1 MSQFP
6 GFGPPLSTLLL
17 QRAQA
22 TAGQEVRFHGKRRVN
37 FTVELDQAGN
47 VLRIVPHEK
56 GYEVFGATEAKAR
69 SSGIFPLLI
78 TDNAG
83 YVLGTEKEGS
93 KAKNAAQKRQA
104 YLKLLQEGVK
114 AGLPGLDAIFKA
126 AGELRPEQFPGA
138 DASSV
143 LTFRV
148 DGQNPHKSPEVQA
161 FWIQTLSGGET
172 EGTCS
177 VTGQMM
183 PLATNSAGVR
193 GVRGGMMSLASQST
207 HQESMRPYGLRT
219 LGMGKETLELADR
232 ALSEL
237 ARGETTAYHLGA
249 QGTFLHWLSEQ
260 APDPWEILTAPD
272 QAEVHERL
280 SAGESASHA
289 DAVIHIALVRGSS
302 KRLQVL
308 MHATLPLSEAE
319 AHAQQ
324 FRRRFSGEMWQ
335 AERALRL
342 TSDPKEQVPPHLR
355 LSLYEHALSGRPLP
369 SAVMQRLVS
378 QWRKKAALTRAQR
391 ELLALHFPEDA
402 MNDPNLLPPPLAQ
415 AYFLGKY
422 AATVHQLHMQV
433 NPRVG
438 QSAAERH
445 LRLLTTMPD
454 RGFVLM
460 QRDIGNVL
468 KGVKSRPGLHYRL
481 QERLGLATAPLTL
494 PLPERLDTQQQAALS
509 LGYSQNLFS
518 SFSKEPK

>member
-6 GFGPPLSTLLL
+6 GFGPPLSALLL
-17 QRAQA
+17 ERAQA
-22 TAGQEVRFHGKRRVN
+22 TAGQEVRFHRRKQVH
-37 FTVELDQAGN
+37 FTVELDQTGN

-56 GYEVFGATEAKAR
+56 GYQVFGATEAKAR
-69 SSGIFPLLI
+69 SGGVFPLFI

-83 YVLGTEKEGS
+83 YVLGIEKEGS
-93 KAKNAAQKRQA
+93 RLKNAAQKRQA
-104 YLKLLQEGVK
+104 YLKLLEQGVR
-114 AGLPGLDAIFKA
+114 AELPGLSAMFRA
-126 AGELRPEQFPGA
+126 ARELRPEQFPGA

-148 DGQNPHKSPEVQA
+148 DGQNPHESPEVQA
-161 FWIQTLSGGET
+161 FWIQQLSGGEVQG
-172 EGTCS
+172 GTCS

-237 ARGETTAYHLGA
+237 AQGKETAYHLGT
-249 QGTFLHWLSEQ
+249 QGTFLHWLSEK

-280 SAGESASHA
+280 SAEGAGHA
-289 DAVIHIALVRGSS
+289 DAVIHVALVRGSS

-355 LSLYEHALSGRPLP
+355 LSLYEHALSGKPLP
-369 SAVMQRLVS
+369 GTVMQRLVS

-402 MNDPNLLPPPLAQ
+402 MNDPSLLPPPLAQ

-422 AATVHQLHMQV
+422 AATVHQLHLQV
-433 NPRVG
+433 SPRVG

-468 KGVKSRPGLHYRL
+468 KGTKSRPGLHYRL
-481 QERLGLATAPLTL
+481 QERLSLATAPLTL
-494 PLPERLDTQQQAALS
+494 PLPERMDTQQQAALS

-518 SFSKEPK
+518 KEPK